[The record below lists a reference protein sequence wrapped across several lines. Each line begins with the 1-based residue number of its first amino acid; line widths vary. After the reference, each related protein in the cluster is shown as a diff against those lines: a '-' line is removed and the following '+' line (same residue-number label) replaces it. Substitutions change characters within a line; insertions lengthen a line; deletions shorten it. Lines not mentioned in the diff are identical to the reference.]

1 MHFAPFLLIVACE
14 LLLLFIELLAPLPG
28 WLHFATDTLLAA
40 ALLALA
46 VRLRKRHFQ
55 LLNGLHR
62 EIDGMQQEAV
72 KSARRYKS
80 LLEGAGNAI
89 FIFNAETGVLEE
101 ENRVGRELLGFGKE
115 ELKTMPAR
123 DLLHPVEHER
133 FRSFV
138 YQLVRQGRAELDEAR
153 FRRKDGSLFVGEVN
167 ARLIDLGDQQVAH
180 CVLRDITE
188 KRQNEREI
196 WQRNRELS
204 ILNGIL
210 TDMNRLSGLE
220 KVQER
225 TLSEIME
232 LFQAPGGTLH
242 LYGPDGGAPR
252 LCASREVSPQ
262 LSRMIADSIAGDP
275 GLFRELRILENPPGE
290 GLYQGAAQGWGSLAS
305 IPISA
310 AEQLIGVM
318 HLMHAGHC
326 GYTPEE
332 LRFLESVGKQMGNI
346 IEKNRLFDELNWKSE
361 ELLRSHRLLE
371 KTSHNLSVSEIRLKQ
386 NLSLVEQANL
396 EHDRLDRM
404 KNQFLGM
411 VSHEFNT
418 PLTSIIS
425 GVDHLLQ
432 FGWSSREN
440 ACIVLKMVRDGGLK
454 LKGLV
459 ADLLK
464 LIRLEARR
472 GELETSA
479 VQLGEFLDG
488 LTRQLQPQLEPRGQ
502 SIALAGLDALPYFDA
517 DRGYLERVFGEL
529 LGNAIRFSPDNG
541 EIAVNARVVGREA
554 LLERRETLERFNRE
568 FLKRCGERCYLEVEV
583 RDGGIGIP
591 AQEQQR
597 IFEIFYEVGEIRHHS
612 SSRNSEQGRGAGIG
626 LAIVKGMVEAH
637 GGMVWVE
644 SSAGSSFFLVLPLEQ
659 EAIQP
664 ELF

>member
-1 MHFAPFLLIVACE
+1 MHFAPLLLIVACE
-14 LLLLFIELLAPLPG
+14 LLLLLIEQFIPLPG
-28 WLHFATDTLLAA
+28 WLHFAVSITLATTFLAFA
-40 ALLALA
+40 A
-46 VRLRKRHFQ
+46 RLKKRHAS
-55 LLNGLHR
+55 LLDGLRR
-62 EIDGMQQEAV
+62 EIDGMQQEAA

-89 FIFNAETGVLEE
+89 FTFNAETGALEE
-101 ENRVGRELLGFGKE
+101 ENRVGRELLGFGTD
-115 ELKTMPAR
+115 ELRVMSAR
-123 DLLHPVEHER
+123 DLLHPAEHDR

-138 YQLVRQGRAELDEAR
+138 YQLRRQGRAELDEVQ
-153 FRRKDGSLFVGEVN
+153 FRRKDGSLFLGEVN
-167 ARLIDLGDQQVAH
+167 ARLIDLGDEQVAH

-188 KRQNEREI
+188 KRRNEREI

-210 TDMNRLSGLE
+210 TEMNQPGGVE
-220 KVQER
+220 EVQQR
-225 TLSEIME
+225 TLSEIIE
-232 LFQAPGGTLH
+232 LFRAGGGTLH
-242 LYGPDGGAPR
+242 LYATGETAPR
-252 LCASREVSPQ
+252 LCASREVSPHLSQ
-262 LSRMIADSIAGDP
+262 LIADAVTANP
-275 GLFRELRILENPPGE
+275 ELFREVCLGASGGE
-290 GLYQGAAQGWGSLAS
+290 SLAESAAAEGWACLAS

-310 AEQLIGVM
+310 PEHLIGVM
-318 HLMHAGHC
+318 HLMHAEKC
-326 GYTPEE
+326 SYTPEE
-332 LRFLESVGKQMGNI
+332 LRFLESIGRQMGNI
-346 IEKNRLFDELNWKSE
+346 IEKSRLFVELNWKSE

-371 KTSHNLSVSEIRLKQ
+371 KSSHNLSVSEIRLKQ
-386 NLSLVEQANL
+386 NLALVEQAIL
-396 EHDRLDRM
+396 EHNRLDRM

-432 FGWSSREN
+432 VGWSSREN
-440 ACIVLKMVRDGGLK
+440 ACAVLEMVRDGGLR

-472 GELETSA
+472 GELDTSA
-479 VQLGEFLDG
+479 IQLGQFLEA
-488 LTRQLQPQLEPRGQ
+488 LAEQFRPQLETRGQ
-502 SIALAGLDALPYFDA
+502 SITLAGLGDLPYFEA

-529 LGNAIRFSPDNG
+529 LTNAIRFSPDQG
-541 EIAVNARVVGREA
+541 EIAVSGRVVGRAA

-583 RDGGIGIP
+583 QDGGGGIP
-591 AQEQQR
+591 PEEQQR

-612 SSRNSEQGRGAGIG
+612 SCRSGGEGKGAGLG

-644 SSAGSSFFLVLPLEQ
+644 SSAGSSFFVVLPLEQ